1 MQAVRTYVFLNLLLT
16 LACATPCVAAPPI
29 ELELATERGLQ
40 ITAPQEW
47 LQLLAGIGLENVR
60 IRGTQPGDA
69 PKVANS
75 GTDDRPRFEVLG
87 IITARN
93 QLELAG
99 GTFSRS
105 DVARIKDYFD
115 RLAADGAE
123 SLTATRGMFGLTEK
137 EITAVFTDLAQ
148 PIDFPTKG
156 QLPQKVIDRLQ
167 AKFASKLQFETGAQQ
182 ALRDANPVADDFQ
195 GIAAGTALA
204 IILRTIGLEFRPEK
218 ARGEPI
224 VYVVSTAGSSV
235 EPTASSKTASGR
247 PPVATRTFNRAGRT
261 DDNELKHW
269 PIGWELH
276 DTPGRTAPSLFVVR
290 NAEIEGYSLA
300 ETLAALAPLIKI
312 PMLIDQAALAA
323 HDIDLTK
330 VQVVL
335 PKTRSSYK
343 RVIDRALATARLGS
357 QVRTDDAGKP
367 FLWIT
372 R

>member
-1 MQAVRTYVFLNLLLT
+1 MQAVRTYVFLNLFLM
-16 LACATPCVAAPPI
+16 LACAAPSRAAPPI

-47 LQLLAGIGLENVR
+47 LQLLAGIGIQNVR
-60 IRGTQPGDA
+60 IRGTRPGDA
-69 PKVANS
+69 PKVSNT
-75 GTDDRPRFEVLG
+75 GTDDRPRFEVVG

-93 QLELAG
+93 QLQLAG

-105 DVARIKDYFD
+105 DRTRIKDYFD

-137 EITAVFTDLAQ
+137 DITTVFADLAQ
-148 PIDFPTKG
+148 PIDFPTNG
-156 QLPQKVIDRLQ
+156 QQPQKLIEKLQ
-167 AKFASKLQFETGAQQ
+167 SKFALKLRFDARAEQ
-182 ALRDANPVADDFQ
+182 ALRDAKPVADDLH

-204 IILRTIGLEFRPEK
+204 IILRNNGLEFRPEK
-218 ARGEPI
+218 PRGEPI
-224 VYVVSTAGSSV
+224 AYIASTAESTV
-235 EPTASSKTASGR
+235 EPPASSKTASGR
-247 PPVATRTFNRAGRT
+247 PPVPPRTFNRAGRT
-261 DDNELKHW
+261 DDNNLQQW

-276 DTPGRTAPSLFVVR
+276 DTPGRAAPSLFVVR
-290 NAEIEGYSLA
+290 NAEIDGYSLA

-312 PMLIDQAALAA
+312 PMLIDRAALAA